1 MRAYA
6 IILPHMSIVS
16 IEVKKNANENNMN
29 LIRRFTRKVQE
40 TGMIQKVKGKR
51 YSERPLSKLKTKE
64 GTLKRLAKRKEFEK
78 QFKLGKV
85 QAKKSRF
92 HK

>member
-1 MRAYA
+1 M
-6 IILPHMSIVS
+6 LLFPDMSIVS
-16 IEVKKNANENNMN
+16 VQVNKNTNENNMN

-40 TGMIQKVKGKR
+40 TGMIQKVKGHR
-51 YSERPLSKLKTKE
+51 YSERPLSKLKVKE
-64 GTLKRLAKRKEFEK
+64 GTLKRLAKKKEFEK

-85 QAKKSRF
+85 VAKKSRF